1 MANYVWCEDS
11 KSGYQFW
18 KALFKETHPD
28 FITETQL
35 NNSRLAK
42 KAGKITDDGNT
53 YYIIIDT
60 AVDNA
65 DVLRE
70 MARLN
75 RNIAGKNNIKLIKVH
90 SFEFTLL
97 SFEHLDNW
105 LFAENDEFKDR
116 RSKLL
121 IARAQFVSLINNG
134 GSTDELNKFKSVYD
148 FSDKN
153 NTEKIAA
160 KLLYEI
166 TRNTGFETDKSKI
179 GDCFVND
186 CCEWNDRQANDVC
199 GLDKNKLTASE
210 KMEQIIRHSIL
221 NAAFKEV
228 NLL

>member
-1 MANYVWCEDS
+1 MAIYVWCEDS
-11 KSGYQFW
+11 KSGFQFW
-18 KALFKETHPD
+18 KALFKEIHPD
-28 FITETQL
+28 FITETQR
-35 NNSRLAK
+35 NNSRLSK
-42 KAGKITDDGNT
+42 NAGKITDDGNT

-97 SFEHLDNW
+97 SFEYLENW
-105 LFAENDEFKDR
+105 VFSEDDELKER
-116 RSKLL
+116 RSNYIAAKNSFIKLVNTGDN
-121 IARAQFVSLINNG
+121 A
-134 GSTDELNKFKSVYD
+134 DELNKFRSVYD
-148 FSDKN
+148 FSDKY

-179 GDCFVND
+179 GECFINS
-186 CCEWNDRQANDVC
+186 CCEWSDREDDDAC
-199 GLDKNKLTASE
+199 GLDNSRLNANE
-210 KMEQIIRHSIL
+210 KMKEITYHSIL
-221 NAAFKEV
+221 NAAFKEA

>member
-1 MANYVWCEDS
+1 MAIYVWCEDS
-11 KSGYQFW
+11 KSGFQFW
-18 KALFKETHPD
+18 KALFKEIHPD
-28 FITETQL
+28 FITETQR
-35 NNSRLAK
+35 NNSRLSK
-42 KAGKITDDGNT
+42 NVGKITDDGNT

-70 MARLN
+70 LARLN

-97 SFEHLDNW
+97 SFEYLENW
-105 LFAENDEFKDR
+105 VFSEDDELKER
-116 RSKLL
+116 RSNYIAAKNSFIKL
-121 IARAQFVSLINNG
+121 VNTGDNV
-134 GSTDELNKFKSVYD
+134 DELNKFRSVYD
-148 FSDKN
+148 FSDKY

-166 TRNTGFETDKSKI
+166 TRNTGFETDKSKT

>member
-11 KSGYQFW
+11 KSGFQFW
-18 KALFKETHPD
+18 KALFKEIHPD
-28 FITETQL
+28 FITETQR
-35 NNSRLAK
+35 NNSRLSK
-42 KAGKITDDGNT
+42 NAGKITDDGNT

-70 MARLN
+70 LARLY
-75 RNIAGKNNIKLIKVH
+75 RNISGKNNIKLIKVH

-97 SFEHLDNW
+97 SFEYLENW
-105 LFAENDEFKDR
+105 VFSEDDELRDR
-116 RSKLL
+116 RSNCISAKNSFIKL
-121 IARAQFVSLINNG
+121 VNNG
-134 GSTDELNKFKSVYD
+134 DKNKFRSVYD
-148 FSDKN
+148 FSDKY

-179 GDCFVND
+179 GDCFVNN

-221 NAAFKEV
+221 NAAFKEA
-228 NLL
+228 NL

>member
-1 MANYVWCEDS
+1 MAIYVWCEDS
-11 KSGYQFW
+11 KSGFQFW

-105 LFAENDEFKDR
+105 LFAENDELKDR

-186 CCEWNDRQANDVC
+186 CC
-199 GLDKNKLTASE
+199 
-210 KMEQIIRHSIL
+210 
-221 NAAFKEV
+221 
-228 NLL
+228 

>member
-1 MANYVWCEDS
+1 MAIYVWCEDS
-11 KSGYQFW
+11 KSGFQFW

-53 YYIIIDT
+53 YYIIMDT

-65 DVLRE
+65 DVQRE
-70 MARLN
+70 SMRLN
-75 RNIAGKNNIKLIKVH
+75 KYIAGKNNIKLIKVH

-97 SFEHLDNW
+97 SFKYLDNW
-105 LFAENDEFKDR
+105 VFAENDELKDR

-121 IARAQFVSLINNG
+121 NAKAQFVNLIRNG
-134 GSTDELNKFKSVYD
+134 GSAEELIEFKSVYD
-148 FSDKN
+148 SIDKK

-160 KLLYEI
+160 KLLFEI

-199 GLDKNKLTASE
+199 GLDKNKLNASE
-210 KMEQIIRHSIL
+210 KMEQFIRHSIL

>member
-11 KSGYQFW
+11 KSGFQFW
-18 KALFKETHPD
+18 KALFKEIRPD
-28 FITETQL
+28 FIIETQI

-53 YYIIIDT
+53 YYIIMDI

-65 DVLRE
+65 DVQRE
-70 MARLN
+70 SMRLN
-75 RNIAGKNNIKLIKVH
+75 KYIAGKNNIKLIKVH

-97 SFEHLDNW
+97 SFKYLDNW
-105 LFAENDEFKDR
+105 VFAENDELKDR

-121 IARAQFVSLINNG
+121 NAKAQFVNLIRNG
-134 GSTDELNKFKSVYD
+134 GSAEELIEFKSVYD
-148 FSDKN
+148 SIDKK

-160 KLLYEI
+160 KLLFEI

-199 GLDKNKLTASE
+199 GLDKNKLNASE

>member
-1 MANYVWCEDS
+1 
-11 KSGYQFW
+11 
-18 KALFKETHPD
+18 
-28 FITETQL
+28 
-35 NNSRLAK
+35 
-42 KAGKITDDGNT
+42 
-53 YYIIIDT
+53 
-60 AVDNA
+60 
-65 DVLRE
+65 

-166 TRNTGFETDKSKI
+166 TRNTGFETDKSQI